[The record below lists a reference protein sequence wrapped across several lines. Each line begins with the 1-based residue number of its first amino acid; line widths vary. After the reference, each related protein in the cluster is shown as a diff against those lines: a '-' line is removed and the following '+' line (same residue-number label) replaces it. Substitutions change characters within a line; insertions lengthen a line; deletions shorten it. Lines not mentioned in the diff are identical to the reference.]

1 MHKKVACKRNKKRAE
16 LKALPK
22 RKYYISKI
30 TQISEK
36 VKEESELKTQT
47 QLSFKL
53 GVIICAFLY
62 ALSEMIAGHIHWA
75 IGDLILVALWM
86 GGKSVFA
93 DLRTCIEARK
103 FLKRVEAEIKRKGA
117 A

>member
-1 MHKKVACKRNKKRAE
+1 MDRETK
-16 LKALPK
+16 
-22 RKYYISKI
+22 
-30 TQISEK
+30 
-36 VKEESELKTQT
+36 
-47 QLSFKL
+47 LSLEL
-53 GVIICAFLY
+53 GVIIGAFLY

>member
-1 MHKKVACKRNKKRAE
+1 METETK
-16 LKALPK
+16 
-22 RKYYISKI
+22 
-30 TQISEK
+30 
-36 VKEESELKTQT
+36 
-47 QLSFKL
+47 LSLEL
-53 GVIICAFLY
+53 GVIIGAFLY

-93 DLRTCIEARK
+93 DLKMSIEARK
-103 FLKRVEAEIKRKGA
+103 FFKRMQAEIKRKEA